1 MREVEDK
8 IPRGLGSD
16 VDFSLPFA
24 RALSRRTC
32 FTIRMQKK
40 KKSAL
45 SRDRREKDMRKAMN
59 ATSVKVRTFFWGVWG
74 MSELNASSSFYLA
87 PAPTLT
93 DFPSLPLPQDH
104 CMMSALK
111 IYALHSGD
119 LTLLK
124 ILSVQTVVCLAYLV
138 LCGKSCLAAKAD
150 VSGFRNVFVL
160 EAAAIT
166 FLAWSPVVA

>member
-1 MREVEDK
+1 M
-8 IPRGLGSD
+8 GSHKTCI
-16 VDFSLPFA
+16 LPG
-24 RALSRRTC
+24 
-32 FTIRMQKK
+32 
-40 KKSAL
+40 
-45 SRDRREKDMRKAMN
+45 EKDMRKAMN

-74 MSELNASSSFYLA
+74 MN
-87 PAPTLT
+87 
-93 DFPSLPLPQDH
+93 H

-166 FLAWSPVVA
+166 FLAWSPVVACVWMDVDGTRFRD